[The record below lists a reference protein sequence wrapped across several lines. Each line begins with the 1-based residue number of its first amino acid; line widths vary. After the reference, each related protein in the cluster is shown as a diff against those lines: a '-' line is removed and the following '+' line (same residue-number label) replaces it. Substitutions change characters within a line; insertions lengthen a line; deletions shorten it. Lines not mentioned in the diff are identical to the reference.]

1 MLSALKKIF
10 FTCIILFLFI
20 LSSPYTVSAQSS
32 GSVQGAAS
40 LGVARV
46 VEAKDKNIKDGSI
59 VSSSPQGATFS
70 TVPYDAQILGIVAR
84 DAGIIMNTAG
94 GGNTVPVISTGT
106 VYVLVANK
114 EGPIKKGDY
123 ITSSTLPGIGVKSDK
138 AGYVIGRALEDYIN
152 SDPTKV
158 GKIAIDLEL
167 HYINTRPTF
176 PGAISDILKIAF
188 LPTKDS
194 PAAIFKY
201 IVAAGVI
208 IASFVLGF
216 LSFGRTAAKGVEAL
230 GRNPAAG
237 KIIHLGII
245 FNVGIVVVIV
255 LAGLTVSFLI
265 LRL

>member
-1 MLSALKKIF
+1 MLSPKQVLLTF
-10 FTCIILFLFI
+10 ILFSFLV
-20 LSSPYTVSAQSS
+20 LSSPSLILAQNS

-46 VEAKDKNIKDGSI
+46 VEAKDKNIKDGSL
-59 VSSSPQGATFS
+59 VSSSQQGATLS
-70 TVPYDAQILGIVAR
+70 TVPYDAQILGVVAR

-94 GGNTVPVISTGT
+94 GGNTVPVISNGT
-106 VYVLVANK
+106 VYVLVATK

-123 ITSSTLPGIGVKSDK
+123 ITSSTLPGVGVKALK
-138 AGYVIGRALEDYIN
+138 EGYVIGRALEDYTN
-152 SDPTKV
+152 SNPTKV
-158 GKIAIDLEL
+158 DKIAVDLEL

-176 PGAISDILKIAF
+176 PGALSDILKIAF